1 MKIRSRAI
9 NIVLS
14 RLGAWVLK
22 LLFSTVKADIRCAVP
37 AASPYCNPEGSTR
50 YAFCMWHDGIVIAVY
65 SHKTYSL
72 SGLISQ
78 HRDGGYLA
86 DAAEYSGIYPV
97 RGSASRGGAEAVRQ
111 LIELSH
117 LHVALT
123 PDGPRGP
130 RRRLKEGI
138 LYLASRSR
146 RPIVPTAIAGTSCW
160 SIKGN
165 WTDLLLPKPFSR
177 ALLLAGQPIVLPE
190 DLPREQFAEY
200 LDLLQAEMERMDQLA
215 VRILAGDES
224 ATAEL
229 GQRVLFPHE
238 VAENTTAAKKAA

>member
-1 MKIRSRAI
+1 M
-9 NIVLS
+9 
-14 RLGAWVLK
+14 LK
-22 LLFSTVKADIRCAVP
+22 LIFSTVKADIRCADP
-37 AASPYCNPEGSTR
+37 EASPYVEPRGKTR
-50 YAFCMWHDGIVIAVY
+50 FAFCMWHDGIVIAVY

-111 LIELSH
+111 LIELEH

-130 RRRLKEGI
+130 RRKLKEGI

-146 RPIVPTAIAGTSCW
+146 RPIVPTAISGTSCW

-177 ALLLAGQPIVLPE
+177 ALLLAGKPIVLPE
-190 DLPREQFAEY
+190 ELPREEFAVY

-215 VRILAGDES
+215 IRILQGDES

-229 GQRVLFPHE
+229 GNRALFPHE
-238 VAENTTAAKKAA
+238 VVAQQAAGTKAA